1 MLKSER
7 IALYEWVEKNENKK
21 GKEYPKTLDCTQC
34 DYIAIRQKLRKFFPY
49 ADYEIVEKQTTVHSS
64 AISIGTI
71 LSG

>member
-21 GKEYPKTLDCTQC
+21 GKEHPKTLDCTQC

-49 ADYEIVEKQTTVHSS
+49 ADYEIVENNRDQKYLKVFIKS
-64 AISIGTI
+64 
-71 LSG
+71 

>member
-7 IALYEWVEKNENKK
+7 IALYEWVEKNEDKK

-49 ADYEIVEKQTTVHSS
+49 ADYEIVENNRDQKYLKVFIKS
-64 AISIGTI
+64 
-71 LSG
+71 

>member
-21 GKEYPKTLDCTQC
+21 GKEYPKALDCTQC

-49 ADYEIVEKQTTVHSS
+49 ADYEIVENNRDQKYLKVFIKS
-64 AISIGTI
+64 
-71 LSG
+71 

>member
-1 MLKSER
+1 MLKSDR

-49 ADYEIVEKQTTVHSS
+49 ADYEIVENNRDQKYLKVFIKS
-64 AISIGTI
+64 
-71 LSG
+71 

>member
-7 IALYEWVEKNENKK
+7 IALYEWVEKNENNK

-49 ADYEIVEKQTTVHSS
+49 ADYEIVENNRDQKYLKVFIKS
-64 AISIGTI
+64 
-71 LSG
+71 

>member
-1 MLKSER
+1 MLKSQR

-49 ADYEIVEKQTTVHSS
+49 ADYEIVENNRDQKYLKVFIKS
-64 AISIGTI
+64 
-71 LSG
+71 

>member
-49 ADYEIVEKQTTVHSS
+49 SDYEIIENNRDQKYLKVFIKS
-64 AISIGTI
+64 
-71 LSG
+71 

>member
-34 DYIAIRQKLRKFFPY
+34 DFIAIRQKLRKFFPY
-49 ADYEIVEKQTTVHSS
+49 ADYEIVENNRDQKYLKVFIKS
-64 AISIGTI
+64 
-71 LSG
+71 

>member
-49 ADYEIVEKQTTVHSS
+49 ADYAIVENNRDQKYLKVFIKS
-64 AISIGTI
+64 
-71 LSG
+71 

>member
-34 DYIAIRQKLRKFFPY
+34 DYIAIRQKLRKCYPY
-49 ADYEIVEKQTTVHSS
+49 ANYEIVENNRDQKYLKVFIKS
-64 AISIGTI
+64 
-71 LSG
+71 

>member
-49 ADYEIVEKQTTVHSS
+49 ADYEIV
-64 AISIGTI
+64 
-71 LSG
+71 

>member
-21 GKEYPKTLDCTQC
+21 GKEYPNTLDCTQC

-49 ADYEIVEKQTTVHSS
+49 ADYEIVENNRDQKYLKVFIKS
-64 AISIGTI
+64 
-71 LSG
+71 

>member
-49 ADYEIVEKQTTVHSS
+49 ADYEIIENNRDQKYLKVFIKS
-64 AISIGTI
+64 
-71 LSG
+71 

>member
-49 ADYEIVEKQTTVHSS
+49 ADYEIVENNRDQKYLKVFIKS
-64 AISIGTI
+64 
-71 LSG
+71 